1 MSKKSNEIE
10 IEVKVDPAGIIIIL
24 EQIKDYHT
32 KSGIELDA
40 AIARIR
46 GDAPELAEPE
56 IRIIEQGA
64 IPAAYYYRPA
74 IVEAIRQE
82 ILKDHKAGQ
91 PIPPGAELINQ
102 EEDAQNGK
110 TEKISD
116 PENDS
121 TIGGDGSEPPKDGS
135 NDGDKNS
142 GGGAS
147 DPGGESKD
155 TPETGTSDETPGEK

>member
-1 MSKKSNEIE
+1 MSKKTAIE
-10 IEVKVDPAGIIIIL
+10 ILAEELRRDPDY
-24 EQIKDYHT
+24 IK
-32 KSGIELDA
+32 KFNEMAALAIELEPLLNKLRTAKVGKTD
-40 AIARIR
+40 
-46 GDAPELAEPE
+46 EPE

-74 IVEAIRQE
+74 VVEAIRQE
-82 ILKDHKAGQ
+82 IIKDHKSGQ
-91 PIPPGAELINQ
+91 PIPPGVELINQ

-121 TIGGDGSEPPKDGS
+121 TIGGDGSEPSPDGS
-135 NDGDKNS
+135 NDGSQNS
-142 GGGAS
+142 GGGSS

-155 TPETGTSDETPGEK
+155 SPETGTSRETPGEK

>member
-1 MSKKSNEIE
+1 MKKESNKLTPKQIQEIQ
-10 IEVKVDPAGIIIIL
+10 KKFVDYGNDIVGYFN
-24 EQIKDYHT
+24 DT
-32 KSGIELDA
+32 KGSQD
-40 AIARIR
+40 
-46 GDAPELAEPE
+46 PE

-74 IVEAIRQE
+74 VVEAIRQE

-102 EEDAQNGK
+102 EEDAENGK

-121 TIGGDGSEPPKDGS
+121 AIGGDGSEPPKDGS
-135 NDGDKNS
+135 NDGDQNS

-147 DPGGESKD
+147 DPGGPVKSP
-155 TPETGTSDETPGEK
+155 PETGPGKKTPGEK

>member
-1 MSKKSNEIE
+1 MTKKPSELQKAIDDFGE
-10 IEVKVDPAGIIIIL
+10 AYVAMCVEFVKAMKPLLDKMKDVREAGGLDPF
-24 EQIKDYHT
+24 
-32 KSGIELDA
+32 
-40 AIARIR
+40 R
-46 GDAPELAEPE
+46 EPE

-74 IVEAIRQE
+74 VIEAIRQE

-102 EEDAQNGK
+102 EEDAENGK

-121 TIGGDGSEPPKDGS
+121 TKRGDGSEPPKDGS
-135 NDGDKNS
+135 NDGDQNS

-155 TPETGTSDETPGEK
+155 SPKTGTSDETPGEK

>member
-1 MSKKSNEIE
+1 MKKNKEIS
-10 IEVKVDPAGIIIIL
+10 ITVQVDPAGLIPLL
-24 EQIKDYHT
+24 EMIRDDQSKALSNT
-32 KSGIELDA
+32 EQM
-40 AIARIR
+40 IANLRTDKR
-46 GDAPELAEPE
+46 VPAEPE

-74 IVEAIRQE
+74 VVEAIRQE
-82 ILKDHKAGQ
+82 IIKDHKAGQ
-91 PIPPGAELINQ
+91 PIPPGVELINQ

-121 TIGGDGSEPPKDGS
+121 TIGGDGSEPSPDGS
-135 NDGDKNS
+135 NDGSQNS
-142 GGGAS
+142 GGGSS

-155 TPETGTSDETPGEK
+155 SPETGTSRETPGEK